1 MGTEHQPG
9 ILARG
14 VGFAALLAIAVVIAI
29 LMATGVREQL
39 RSIVTTA
46 SNASGPS
53 AAVAYEPR

>member
-39 RSIVTTA
+39 RSIA
-46 SNASGPS
+46 SGPTNASGPS

>member
-14 VGFAALLAIAVVIAI
+14 VGFAALLAVAVVSAI
-29 LMATGVREQL
+29 LLATGVWQQV
-39 RSIVTTA
+39 RSIATA
-46 SNASGPS
+46 PSNASGPS